1 MSQTPRADF
10 WFSICLIA
18 FGIAA
23 FVESW
28 RMPRLENLG
37 IDPVSAPGVTPGLLA
52 IVIGGLGAFLFVRS
66 VRAERAEREETDP
79 RGRGRVAAAL
89 LLCLAYSLGLVGQVD
104 FTFATALFVFFFCA
118 WFSDP
123 SKPLLHRIGGAALLA
138 VPAAFTVTLL
148 FERVF
153 LVRLP

>member
-10 WFSICLIA
+10 WFSLCLII

-28 RMPRLENLG
+28 RMPRLTDLG
-37 IDPVSAPGVTPGLLA
+37 VDPVSAPGVTPGLLS
-52 IVIGGLGAFLFVRS
+52 IVIFGLGLSVFFRS
-66 VRAERAEREETDP
+66 IGAPPSQSKRDSSGWR
-79 RGRGRVAAAL
+79 RVLISLAM
-89 LLCLAYSLGLVGQVD
+89 CLVYALGLVGQIN
-104 FTFATALFVFFFCA
+104 FTLATALFVFVFTYL
-118 WFSDP
+118 FSDGP
-123 SKPLLHRIGGAALLA
+123 TLGARRLAGAAVLA
-138 VPAAFTVTLL
+138 GVISISVTLL